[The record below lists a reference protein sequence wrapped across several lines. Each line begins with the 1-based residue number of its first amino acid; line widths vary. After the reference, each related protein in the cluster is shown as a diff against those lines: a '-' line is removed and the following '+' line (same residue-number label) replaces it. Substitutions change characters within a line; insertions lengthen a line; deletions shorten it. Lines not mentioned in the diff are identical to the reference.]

1 MPGADASQYTK
12 FKKHSANQRGDTQ
25 QTDPKSVNRLTQYI
39 SRVSNVSS
47 VGEFLPSLTKGNG
60 DGPPPHLTGEMR
72 FTSTNTRVTFYLV
85 FSTTPT
91 SDPIVTN
98 GTLESFTTYGPGYFL
113 TINNPSPNCTVS
125 GLIQLTFLDCDGNQL
140 TTLDVTPLVQLTEL
154 YCYDNQ
160 LKTLEVT
167 PLVQLTGLYCDGN
180 QLKTL
185 DVTRLVQLTFLDC
198 DGNQL
203 TTLDVTPLVQLTV
216 LYCYDNQ
223 LTTLDVT
230 PLVQLTGLDCSGNQL
245 TVGNAQAILDALP
258 TVSLGRGICTIYNQ
272 TTGDLT
278 GLLDLTSA
286 TSKNWDVS

>member
-160 LKTLEVT
+160 LT
-167 PLVQLTGLYCDGN
+167 D
-180 QLKTL
+180 
-185 DVTRLVQLTFLDC
+185 
-198 DGNQL
+198 
-203 TTLDVTPLVQLTV
+203 
-216 LYCYDNQ
+216 
-223 LTTLDVT
+223 
-230 PLVQLTGLDCSGNQL
+230 
-245 TVGNAQAILDALP
+245 GNAQAILDALP